1 MNKKMNDILDEAHR
15 VYERTVKDSIDR
27 ATEEGILKDDHTEG
41 YSVLSRESFIN
52 RIKTDSE
59 FSEKWGLKIE
69 ERELSFKERNDYGI
83 NVLGYEGLLDFGHTQ
98 NDDDEILYCLNAW
111 GVPTK
116 LITITYNNETIESY
130 E

>member
-52 RIKTDSE
+52 RIKTDTE
-59 FSEKWGLKIE
+59 FSEWCGLKIK
-69 ERELSFKERNDYGI
+69 ERELNFHERRRIFMDKFIKDNPLFDQSPQ
-83 NVLGYEGLLDFGHTQ
+83 FGVD
-98 NDDDEILYCLNAW
+98 NIDDANI
-111 GVPTK
+111 PTK
-116 LITITYNNETIESY
+116 QITITYKNEKIESY

>member
-52 RIKTDSE
+52 RIKTDTE
-59 FSEKWGLKIE
+59 FSEWCGLKIK
-69 ERELSFKERNDYGI
+69 ERELDMMERWAIADLTPNM
-83 NVLGYEGLLDFGHTQ
+83 EEFDFANYMCDKH
-98 NDDDEILYCLNAW
+98 N
-111 GVPTK
+111 VPTK
-116 LITITYNNETIESY
+116 LITLTYKNEKIESY